1 MRRAVLIA
9 CTLLPLIAASAH
21 AAAPS
26 VYLEDL
32 TWTELRDAVA
42 GGATTAIVP
51 IGGTEQ
57 NGPLM
62 ALGKHNVRVKAL
74 AGRIAA
80 KLGDAIVAPVMAY
93 VPEGAIEPPQAH
105 VKFPGT
111 LTIPD
116 GVFQSVLD
124 WTAQS
129 LRHAGFKTIVF
140 LGDHGS
146 YQREMAAVADK
157 LTAKWLKSDARVY
170 AIADYYR
177 VTQGEYVQ
185 ALKDHGAA
193 SGEIG
198 THAALADTSLMLAI
212 DPALVRKDKLATQTD
227 LNDSHGVYGGTP
239 KHATAELGQLGVDLI
254 VEHTVAAIKKAAA
267 RQ

>member
-1 MRRAVLIA
+1 MRLATLLSIAALLLIA
-9 CTLLPLIAASAH
+9 GPAF

-26 VYLEDL
+26 FFLEEL
-32 TWTELRDAVA
+32 TWTELRDAIA

-62 ALGKHNVRVKAL
+62 ALGKHNVRAKAL
-74 AGRIAA
+74 AGMIAA

-93 VPEGAIEPPQAH
+93 VPEGTIEPPQAH

-116 GVFQSVLD
+116 AAFQSVLD

-140 LGDHGS
+140 LGDHGG
-146 YQREMAAVADK
+146 YQKDMTAVADK
-157 LTAKWLKSDARVY
+157 LTGKWLKSDVRVY
-170 AIADYYR
+170 AIAEYYR

-185 ALKDHGAA
+185 VLKDHGAA
-193 SGEIG
+193 AGEIG
-198 THAALADTSLMLAI
+198 THAGLADTSLMLAI
-212 DPALVRKDKLATQTD
+212 DPALVRKDKLATAKGLTES
-227 LNDSHGVYGGTP
+227 NGIYGGTP
-239 KHATAELGQLGVDLI
+239 AHATAELGQLGVDLI
-254 VEHTVAAIKKAAA
+254 VAQTVAAIKKAAA